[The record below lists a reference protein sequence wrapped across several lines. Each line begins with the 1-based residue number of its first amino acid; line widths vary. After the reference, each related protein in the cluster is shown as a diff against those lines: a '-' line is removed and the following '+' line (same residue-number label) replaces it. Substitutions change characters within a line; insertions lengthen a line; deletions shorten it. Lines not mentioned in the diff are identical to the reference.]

1 MRLELRGV
9 GKRFGKQ
16 QALVGVDLVVE
27 HGERVALVGPN
38 GSGKSTLLRIV
49 MGLLTCDG
57 VVMLD
62 GVSPFEHRSKV
73 AHKLAYV
80 PQVAPQL
87 GATVDEVIRSVVTL
101 RELDPAKVEQWAT
114 RLGLVMPEIRG
125 KAFRALSG
133 GMKQKMLIA
142 LAFSSG
148 ASLLILD
155 EPTASLDAVARE
167 QFVEMLDE
175 VAADATVIL
184 CSHRP
189 EEVQKLVSRVIEL
202 GDGRVV
208 RNLAA
213 LEGGAHNGGSG
224 SRAGGHRE

>member
-9 GKRFGKQ
+9 GKSFGKQ
-16 QALVGVDLVVE
+16 QALAGVDLVVE

-38 GSGKSTLLRIV
+38 GSGKSTLLRVV

-62 GVSPFEHRSKV
+62 GVSPFEHRSKI
-73 AHKLAYV
+73 AHRLAYV

-87 GATVDEVIRSVVTL
+87 GATVGEVIRSVVTL
-101 RELDPAKVEQWAT
+101 RGLDPARVESWAD
-114 RLGLVMPEIRG
+114 RLGLVMPEIRD

-142 LAFSSG
+142 LAFSAG

-155 EPTASLDAVARE
+155 EPTASLDAVARDK
-167 QFVEMLDE
+167 FVDMLDE

-184 CSHRP
+184 CSHRLD
-189 EEVQKLVSRVIEL
+189 EVQKLVSRVIEL
-202 GDGRVV
+202 GEGRVV
-208 RNLAA
+208 RSLSAID
-213 LEGGAHNGGSG
+213 GGATNGGSG
-224 SRAGGHRE
+224 HRAGGQRD